1 MSAHGDD
8 ARRPD
13 VAEWPGEP
21 DEARRS
27 LLDLSVAAAGI
38 GSFDWGLVTGTL
50 SWDVRLIELFGYD
63 AATFD
68 RSIDAFNARLHPDD
82 VDRVGVL
89 LGRAIETV
97 GEYSAEYR
105 VVLPDGQQ
113 RWVAAR
119 GRALADESGAAV
131 RLLGAAWDI
140 SVRREAQDRLAQLV
154 ESMAVGFI
162 AMDTDW
168 VMTHVNAEAER
179 VTAMPR
185 TRLLGRTLWEAFPA
199 TVGTEF
205 EAGYRRAADTG
216 RPVVFEAFYPEPL
229 DVWVEVRAVPGDD
242 DDRLM
247 GPATPATRPPSGSKP
262 VSPTTRSRRPGAV
275 CSAAERPDGG
285 GRTGAIRAAPL
296 DDHHERVVADGLAQ
310 RPDSR
315 GSGRARRDEGLTCDV
330 AGQALVNGW
339 S

>member
-38 GSFDWGLVTGTL
+38 GSFDWDLVTGTL

-140 SVRREAQDRLAQLV
+140 SVRRGAGPSPRTGRGLSSSSWRAARSRRARTADRDLV
-154 ESMAVGFI
+154 APTHSPHSGDAARATSTTASWGLPLPPPGRRRGRSRSPRPPGAAGPARCARRRNVLMAVG
-162 AMDTDW
+162 
-168 VMTHVNAEAER
+168 
-179 VTAMPR
+179 
-185 TRLLGRTLWEAFPA
+185 
-199 TVGTEF
+199 
-205 EAGYRRAADTG
+205 
-216 RPVVFEAFYPEPL
+216 
-229 DVWVEVRAVPGDD
+229 
-242 DDRLM
+242 
-247 GPATPATRPPSGSKP
+247 
-262 VSPTTRSRRPGAV
+262 
-275 CSAAERPDGG
+275 
-285 GRTGAIRAAPL
+285 
-296 DDHHERVVADGLAQ
+296 
-310 RPDSR
+310 
-315 GSGRARRDEGLTCDV
+315 GRARYVLRRSTTTTRGSSPTASRSGPVV
-330 AGQALVNGW
+330 AGPAAPDETRA
-339 S
+339 